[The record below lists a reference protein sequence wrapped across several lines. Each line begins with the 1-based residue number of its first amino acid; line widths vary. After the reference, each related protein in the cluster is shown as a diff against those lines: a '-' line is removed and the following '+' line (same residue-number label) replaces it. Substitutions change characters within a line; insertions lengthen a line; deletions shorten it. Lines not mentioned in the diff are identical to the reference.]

1 MGARHE
7 MLRGAP
13 RERRINRARLLNQSA
28 SIAALYKSNLRS
40 DVTRLAAAVGAD
52 SGIHNTYLASG
63 CLVGSPLNAKVV
75 LSTVQCH
82 M

>member
-7 MLRGAP
+7 MLRGSS

-28 SIAALYKSNLRS
+28 SIAAMCKANLRS

-52 SGIHNTYLASG
+52 SGINNTYLA
-63 CLVGSPLNAKVV
+63 VGDWWGLP
-75 LSTVQCH
+75 
-82 M
+82 